1 MMLREKAAQFA
12 GFEDFRRKGHM
23 VDFYAEA
30 TDSFEQHLHW
40 IEEQG
45 RRESPDWQLVRG
57 LLRLAQGL
65 RHDHDEEEDRRKC
78 FARTSPPRK

>member
-1 MMLREKAAQFA
+1 
-12 GFEDFRRKGHM
+12 M

-45 RRESPDWQLVRG
+45 RRDSLDWQLVKGLLQLARG
-57 LLRLAQGL
+57 LRN
-65 RHDHDEEEDRRKC
+65 DHDAEEDRRKC

>member
-12 GFEDFRRKGHM
+12 GFEDSRRKGHM